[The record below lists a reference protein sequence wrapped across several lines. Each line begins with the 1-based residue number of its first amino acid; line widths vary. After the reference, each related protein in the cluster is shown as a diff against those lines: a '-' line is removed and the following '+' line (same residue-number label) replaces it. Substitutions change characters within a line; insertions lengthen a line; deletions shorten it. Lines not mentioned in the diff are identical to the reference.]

1 MATMRLGHEAI
12 RAHVV
17 WQARK
22 KSATDPQATTTN
34 GEEALAYTLQQLSD
48 LEDIRTLKHRYFR
61 AMDMADA
68 AVLETLFTDDIDVD
82 YRGGDYRVRLQ
93 GKSNLLDF
101 LANSFHADAIA
112 MHHGHMPDI
121 TLTGPDEAVGLWYLE
136 DIFIDVARKSH
147 TIGSAVYTDLY
158 RRVDGVWK
166 LAKTEYDRVFELV
179 GPLDPNWKV
188 TCHHLAKA
196 GRKPEEV
203 QDVSH
208 LISFKRS

>member
-1 MATMRLGHEAI
+1 M
-12 RAHVV
+12 
-17 WQARK
+17 
-22 KSATDPQATTTN
+22 P
-34 GEEALAYTLQQLSD
+34 YTLQQLSD
-48 LEDIRTLKHRYFR
+48 LEEIRTLKHRYFR

-68 AVLETLFTDDIDVD
+68 SVLETLFTDDIDVD

-93 GKSNLLDF
+93 GKANLLEF
-101 LANSFHADAIA
+101 LANSFHTNAIA

-136 DIFIDVARKSH
+136 DIFIDVARKSR

-158 RRVDGVWK
+158 RRVNCAWK

-188 TCHHLAKA
+188 TCHHLATA
-196 GRKPEEV
+196 GRKPEELK
-203 QDVSH
+203 DISH
-208 LISFKRS
+208 LISFSR